1 MEESSALKAPEQ
13 PDETKQDAAAEKQFI
28 KQYTELSGAS
38 ESQAR
43 SVYMYAD
50 IIRQR
55 DPYCY
60 RFE

>member
-1 MEESSALKAPEQ
+1 MAASSDLKNPDQ
-13 PDETKQDAAAEKQFI
+13 PDEAKEDAAAEKRFI
-28 KQYTELSGAS
+28 EQYKELSGAS